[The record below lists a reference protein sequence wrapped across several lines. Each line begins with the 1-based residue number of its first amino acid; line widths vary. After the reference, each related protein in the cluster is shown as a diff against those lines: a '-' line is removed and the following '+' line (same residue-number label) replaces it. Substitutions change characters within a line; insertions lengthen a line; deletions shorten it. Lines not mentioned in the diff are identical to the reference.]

1 MAARGTGCGAAGP
14 GVKRGQEARGAR
26 SAPARSPITAQ
37 AARSRFLREARTGA
51 ATPACDPACAIQASS
66 FLMSR
71 ALCQRSSGSFA
82 RQVFT
87 TRSRAGG
94 VIGASDERD
103 AGSDDMIEEISDA
116 WLAPE
121 KAFFPVTIS

>member
-1 MAARGTGCGAAGP
+1 MAARVTGCGAAGR
-14 GVKRGQEARGAR
+14 VRRRAQEPAAAR
-26 SAPARSPITAQ
+26 SAPARSPIAAQ

-51 ATPACDPACAIQASS
+51 ATPACEPACAIQTSS
-66 FLMSR
+66 LLMSR

-94 VIGASDERD
+94 VIGARD
-103 AGSDDMIEEISDA
+103 PSGAGSDDMIEEISDA

-121 KAFFPVTIS
+121 KAFLPVTIS